1 MEKCLARIYFLR
13 DDYLLEAE
21 YHLLIQNPMKANI
34 FARILSDLIRI
45 LEDNTPDI
53 LRIILDIETEENE

>member
-1 MEKCLARIYFLR
+1 
-13 DDYLLEAE
+13 
-21 YHLLIQNPMKANI
+21 MKANI

-53 LRIILDIETEENE
+53 LRIIPDIETEENE

>member
-1 MEKCLARIYFLR
+1 
-13 DDYLLEAE
+13 
-21 YHLLIQNPMKANI
+21 MKANI

-53 LRIILDIETEENE
+53 ILDIETEENE

>member
-1 MEKCLARIYFLR
+1 
-13 DDYLLEAE
+13 
-21 YHLLIQNPMKANI
+21 MKTNI